1 MPTEREARM
10 SIVLIE
16 SRPTPINV
24 SLHGMRHTAACHR
37 NTAPQK
43 QPYASRY
50 AASHKHVFRCDVYQ
64 CLVFQASTY
73 RASFCMTSF
82 SGTSKK
88 APRQCLVVWDM
99 HIQATTNR
107 PPGNGPMTSDTLH
120 HADTCGRISS
130 WRRWD
135 TLLTPPS
142 PHRLLA
148 AVRYAQRAGED
159 RLEQDLLCQW
169 PCAWHGLPFCQR
181 SLVMR
186 RSSHERALVLCQA
199 SR

>member
-1 MPTEREARM
+1 M
-10 SIVLIE
+10 SMVLIV
-16 SRPTPINV
+16 SRPAPINV

-50 AASHKHVFRCDVYQ
+50 AASHKHVFRRDVYQ

-135 TLLTPPS
+135 TLLTPPVRIVSSLQCAMHNELGRIDWNKICS
-142 PHRLLA
+142 PSGLA
-148 AVRYAQRAGED
+148 PGTACR
-159 RLEQDLLCQW
+159 
-169 PCAWHGLPFCQR
+169 F
-181 SLVMR
+181 
-186 RSSHERALVLCQA
+186 A
-199 SR
+199 SNRW